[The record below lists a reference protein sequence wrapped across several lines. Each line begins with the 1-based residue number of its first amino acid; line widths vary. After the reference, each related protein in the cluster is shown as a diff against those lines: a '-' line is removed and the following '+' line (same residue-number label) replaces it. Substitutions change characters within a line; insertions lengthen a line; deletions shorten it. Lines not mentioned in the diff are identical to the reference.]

1 MKEAGNLNNVFGM
14 DINNYFSTKFS
25 TYRLSTNVLDYPGNS
40 FITERSKKKMPS
52 SVKEYIKRGNI
63 LSPQCRTNNFNVQ
76 FSQFSFPGCKHK
88 RFASTASSMVIK
100 ITLK

>member
-1 MKEAGNLNNVFGM
+1 MKEAGYLNNVFGM

-52 SVKEYIKRGNI
+52 SV
-63 LSPQCRTNNFNVQ
+63 
-76 FSQFSFPGCKHK
+76 
-88 RFASTASSMVIK
+88 
-100 ITLK
+100 